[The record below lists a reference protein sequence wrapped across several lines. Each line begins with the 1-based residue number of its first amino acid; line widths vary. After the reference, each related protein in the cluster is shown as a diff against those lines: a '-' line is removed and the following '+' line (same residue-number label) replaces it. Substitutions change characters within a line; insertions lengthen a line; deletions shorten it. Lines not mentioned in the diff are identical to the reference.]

1 MNDCLVTKLAAR
13 VDNENLPFL
22 DSVVLP
28 ILSGGT
34 CRIAIKGNGK
44 SINSSVPFYLND
56 QYAGESYTSYTIN
69 SPNETSFFFPSYES
83 AYNVKV
89 SKYSESLMFNGGAGF
104 VLTED
109 IINQLAED
117 KFLFANTKVD
127 NSVEVNIDGVKAL
140 RSIRIIS
147 RGKIL
152 GNLSAFIAK
161 CTNLELFEVSSVTI
175 PQTPVAA
182 FANKTLLTSLKLSD
196 TNFTG
201 TLESVIEGM
210 LAAGRNS
217 GTMTF
222 TSSNVSFNNIKKS
235 YSTEY
240 TISFGSNTATVVVE
254 GGGGT
259 YSNGSWSYNS

>member
-28 ILSGGT
+28 VLSGGA

-44 SINSSVPFYLND
+44 SISSSVPFYLNG
-56 QYAGESYTSYTIN
+56 QYTGDSYNSYTIN
-69 SPNETSFFFPSYES
+69 SSNETTFFFPSYDS
-83 AYNVKV
+83 AYNVKI

-104 VLTED
+104 VLSED

-117 KFLFANTKVD
+117 KFLFINTKVD
-127 NSVEVNIDGVKAL
+127 NSVEVNIDSVKAL
-140 RSIRIIS
+140 KSIRIIS
-147 RGKIL
+147 KGKIL
-152 GNLSAFIAK
+152 GNLSTFVAK
-161 CTNLELFEVSSVTI
+161 CTNLELFEASSVTI
-175 PQTPVAA
+175 PQTPVTI
-182 FANKTLLTSLKLSD
+182 FSNKTLLTSLKLSD
-196 TNFTG
+196 TNFAG
-201 TLESVIEGM
+201 TLESVVESM

-235 YSTEY
+235 YNAEY
-240 TISFGSNTATVVVE
+240 TISFGPNTATVVVE